1 MKRILILSAIT
12 SLLVT
17 MLSPSWAATKHDT
30 AKNSISN
37 IKREACKGKPDGTV
51 VNVEGKNEKCPA
63 PSETKP
69 ETKSFPLPP
78 RPATHAPESKP
89 ADRSP

>member
-1 MKRILILSAIT
+1 MKRLVILSAIVGM
-12 SLLVT
+12 LVT

-63 PSETKP
+63 PPEDPKQQLLKFKKP
-69 ETKSFPLPP
+69 LNEPQ
-78 RPATHAPESKP
+78 E
-89 ADRSP
+89 

>member
-1 MKRILILSAIT
+1 MKRLLILSAIAG
-12 SLLVT
+12 LLVT

-51 VNVEGKNEKCPA
+51 VKVEGKNEKCPA
-63 PSETKP
+63 LAEPGSN
-69 ETKSFPLPP
+69 SLLPLPP
-78 RPATHAPESKP
+78 PPPATHTPESKP
-89 ADRSP
+89 ADRSQ